1 MKEAATDAA
10 VPELAITDEDEV
22 LLALLARIQTA
33 MLMHPEA
40 GVALFRGLAEEG
52 RLFAQT
58 AGGRRWR
65 DRLCRSELLER
76 ALLVWQNVSLWMT
89 EDTSDSAAVPSGLV
103 DAVATVAASSSRDV
117 LLERL
122 FRAMDVGS

>member
-58 AGGRRWR
+58 ASGRRWR

-89 EDTSDSAAVPSGLV
+89 EDTSDFAAVPSGLV